1 MPRLPVMLILLLGAF
16 SWSQA
21 QESVPVES
29 PAAQKV
35 IIDSD
40 IGDDIDDAFAL
51 ALALHSPEL
60 QILGVTTT
68 FGDTELRAKLARRL
82 LDAAGRPDIPVFAG
96 APTQTTSVFTQ
107 RRYAESGHFDKA
119 SQ

>member
-60 QILGVTTT
+60 KILGVTTT
-68 FGDTELRAKLARRL
+68 FGDTELRAKLTDRFL
-82 LDAAGRPDIPVFAG
+82 GEAGRPDIPVAAG
-96 APTQTTSVFTQ
+96 TATEVKNPMSQ
-107 RRYAESGHFDKA
+107 RRYAEGGLFAKP
-119 SQ
+119 